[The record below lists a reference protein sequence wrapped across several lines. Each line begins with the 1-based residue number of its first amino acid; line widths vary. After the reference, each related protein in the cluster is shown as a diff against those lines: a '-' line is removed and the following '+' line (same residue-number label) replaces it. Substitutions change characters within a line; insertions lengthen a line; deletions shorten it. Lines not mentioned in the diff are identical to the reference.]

1 MALAPEWAPN
11 LHPLVVHFPI
21 GLLVAAVV
29 VDCLGLIAHGRPAI
43 REIATLLYCTGAA
56 LAVIAY
62 FTGRAAA
69 DGLVIPSEINW
80 LVNEHADWA
89 FRTTWF
95 FVFFASLRLTV
106 LYILQ
111 PKLAAMVGMFVLALV
126 GIGLLSETVER
137 GAGLVF
143 QYGLAVRASAA
154 IEP

>member
-1 MALAPEWAPN
+1 MAIVPGWAPN

-21 GLLVAAVV
+21 GLLVTAAV
-29 VDCLGLIAHGRPAI
+29 VDCLGLMAHGRPAI

-56 LAVIAY
+56 LAVIVY

-69 DGLVIPSEINW
+69 DGLVIPSEINS

-106 LYILQ
+106 SYILQ
-111 PKLAAMVGMFVLALV
+111 PKPAVMVGMFVLALV
-126 GIGLLSETVER
+126 GIGLLSKTVER

-143 QYGLAVRASAA
+143 QHGLAVRVS
-154 IEP
+154 EPIGP